1 MLKPALTG
9 PIDKKHL
16 ARKSA
21 SKRAQR
27 LAMKDRTYLAW
38 VAQIGCIATGVREI
52 EIHHL
57 REGRLT
63 VGYEIDGGRT
73 YGRDDRLVLP
83 VCKAIHDKGHNEARS
98 VEAVLA
104 ERGID
109 AFEAARV
116 IRAAYERGAT
126 PREARAEALA
136 RRAA

>member
-21 SKRAQR
+21 EKREQR
-27 LAMKDRTYLAW
+27 RAMKDPAYLAW
-38 VAQIGCIATGVREI
+38 VAQVGCIATGVRDV

-63 VGYEIDGGRT
+63 VGYEIEGVRT
-73 YGRDDRLVLP
+73 HGRDDRLVLP
-83 VCKAIHDKGHNEARS
+83 VCKAIHDEGHNRRRS
-98 VEAVLA
+98 VEEVLSVDY
-104 ERGID
+104 GID
-109 AFEAARV
+109 AYATAVGLREGFK
-116 IRAAYERGAT
+116 RGLS
-126 PREARAEALA
+126 PEQARARH